1 MSSERF
7 LGELFVLSAPSGAGK
22 TTLIQSLFE
31 RYPEVGDHLAFAVSH
46 TTRPPRAGEVDGKDY
61 YFIDR
66 RRFEAMAQADEFL
79 EWATVHDR
87 LYGTSRGEVERLL
100 AQGNDV
106 LLDVDVQGAESLR
119 HTIPKSP
126 SIFVLPPSFEVLE
139 GRLRGRGS
147 ESPEQ
152 IARRLATSLR
162 EVREYEKY
170 EYVIVNDRLEGA
182 CQALASIFLARRCRA
197 ERLGRL
203 AEEIV
208 RGFPT
213 GHSGPTEKLL

>member
-22 TTLIQSLFE
+22 TTLIHSLFE
-31 RYPEVGDHLAFAVSH
+31 LYPEVGHHLAFAVSH
-46 TTRPPRAGEVDGKDY
+46 TTRLPRPGEVDGKDY

-66 RRFEAMAQADEFL
+66 QRFEAMVRAGELL

-87 LYGTSRGEVERLL
+87 LYGTSRVEVERLL

-106 LLDVDVQGAESLR
+106 LLDIDVQGAASLR
-119 HTIPKSP
+119 QSMPQAP
-126 SIFVLPPSFEVLE
+126 SIFVLPPSYEALE
-139 GRLRGRGS
+139 KRLRGRGS
-147 ESPEQ
+147 ESPQQ

-170 EYVIVNDRLEGA
+170 EYVIVNDRLDGA

-203 AEEIV
+203 AEDIV
-208 RGFPT
+208 RGFPA
-213 GHSGPTEKLL
+213 GPSEPTEETL